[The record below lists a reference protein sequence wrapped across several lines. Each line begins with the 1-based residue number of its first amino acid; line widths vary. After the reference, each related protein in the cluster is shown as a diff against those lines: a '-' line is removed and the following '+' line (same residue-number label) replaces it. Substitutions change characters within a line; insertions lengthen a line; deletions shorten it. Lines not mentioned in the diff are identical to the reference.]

1 MMNNDKILRLIP
13 NFRFTDEYERQQL
26 LHDYARFYPWI
37 FYGGLIVSASDFFIT
52 SYLNRLPLLGT
63 ITFILVLIYS
73 ITLVGSLRKKKVD
86 TLEVHSE
93 AQYKTQLKKLHK
105 SSILFATIMFIIFN
119 LSNYWIPYITG
130 SNLPQ
135 SSDTLKYLFI
145 NLIIAIISGLIIYGF
160 AKMKLIKTYKDND

>member
-1 MMNNDKILRLIP
+1 M
-13 NFRFTDEYERQQL
+13 
-26 LHDYARFYPWI
+26 
-37 FYGGLIVSASDFFIT
+37 
-52 SYLNRLPLLGT
+52 
-63 ITFILVLIYS
+63 
-73 ITLVGSLRKKKVD
+73 D
-86 TLEVHSE
+86 TLEVHTE

-135 SSDTLKYLFI
+135 SSDILKYLFI